1 MANCRILEKMSELP
15 LLTFYQFNMLG
26 NIGSMMWQRMKNFS
40 EGKYKINID
49 EFQPKWFIYLPVI
62 R

>member
-15 LLTFYQFNMLG
+15 LLTFYQLNMLG
-26 NIGSMMWQRMKNFS
+26 NISSMMWQRMKNFS